1 MLVCDKCYCNT
12 LELISMG
19 NECCMEKVY
28 DSERV
33 INEMEEFDKLAA
45 FKKKSNRKRV
55 ALPTLLYAHKLDKTN
70 ET

>member
-1 MLVCDKCYCNT
+1 
-12 LELISMG
+12 MG